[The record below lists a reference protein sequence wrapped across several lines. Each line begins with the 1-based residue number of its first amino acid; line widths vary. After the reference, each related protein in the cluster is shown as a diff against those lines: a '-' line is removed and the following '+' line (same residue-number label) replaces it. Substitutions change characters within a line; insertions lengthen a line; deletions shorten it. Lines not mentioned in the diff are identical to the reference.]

1 MVSWLG
7 SSWETFCLL
16 CRTATLVKCNLLDL
30 QLENSRA
37 FVREQSCGDR
47 EDIYADAG
55 VPLASCQLLLV
66 LFHAHGHSHRGWDGH
81 SNGGEH
87 YGVRAEAGATS
98 VFPRG
103 IQS

>member
-30 QLENSRA
+30 QLENSGP

-47 EDIYADAG
+47 EDIHAAAA
-55 VPLASCQLLLV
+55 VPLASCQLLLLV
-66 LFHAHGHSHRGWDGH
+66 LFHATLEIHSDQ
-81 SNGGEH
+81 
-87 YGVRAEAGATS
+87 
-98 VFPRG
+98 F
-103 IQS
+103 